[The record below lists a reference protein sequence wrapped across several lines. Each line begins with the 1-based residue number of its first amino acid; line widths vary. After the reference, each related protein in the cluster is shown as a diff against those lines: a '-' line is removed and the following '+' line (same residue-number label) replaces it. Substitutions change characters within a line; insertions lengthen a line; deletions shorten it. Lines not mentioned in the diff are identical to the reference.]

1 MAKICRW
8 FAVIWTCVVAASVL
22 LAVIGRISTA
32 TTIWQGLSDVL
43 GWFSPFNLWNWG
55 LLFVLLLPALGAY
68 LLAERLQQQA
78 RQDTTESRTHRH
90 QF

>member
-1 MAKICRW
+1 MAKICGW

-32 TTIWQGLSDVL
+32 ATIWQGLSDVRE
-43 GWFSPFNLWNWG
+43 WFSPFNLWNSG

-68 LLAERLQQQA
+68 LLAERLERRA
-78 RQDTTESRTHRH
+78 R
-90 QF
+90 